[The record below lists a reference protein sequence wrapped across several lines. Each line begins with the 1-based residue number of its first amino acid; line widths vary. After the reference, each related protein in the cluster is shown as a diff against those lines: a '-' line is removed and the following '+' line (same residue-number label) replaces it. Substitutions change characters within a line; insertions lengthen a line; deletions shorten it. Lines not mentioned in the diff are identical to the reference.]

1 MATVVPWQ
9 ESVFFKDSPER
20 ALDRL
25 KGSFK
30 EVPFRSTQ
38 RVFKEGDTA
47 SSLYILKSGRVELTY
62 TLPTRPDANVRITHI
77 HPGEVFAWSA
87 LTGGNEL
94 TATAVATEDSE
105 VFVLPAEQ
113 LRSAMDEDPTFGY
126 QIMDR
131 LATLVASRL
140 LDTRQQ
146 LQWLNSF

>member
-1 MATVVPWQ
+1 MSMATVVPWQ

-25 KGSFK
+25 KRSFK
-30 EVPFRSTQ
+30 EVPFRSTEQ
-38 RVFKEGDTA
+38 VF
-47 SSLYILKSGRVELTY
+47 
-62 TLPTRPDANVRITHI
+62 RITHI

-94 TATAVATEDSE
+94 TATAVATEDCE